1 MAGRTRLPLW
11 VMLSVVLV
19 VALTCIVRKDKGG
32 NMKSETTADFTAR
45 REFEIIRGFLI
56 ADSKYNIVPLPTGL
70 DPENVLNFVRAELIT
85 SGSTQKL
92 QKLSELT
99 IFYNPKNLTADFLT
113 FLMEN
118 EKNKGNCDLSLICII
133 TLTWIAEDQDLLQA
147 QNYFQK
153 LLQRSIFPDNRHMIL
168 QTCNALN
175 SQQALAQVKT
185 WLNMQTNQIDRKI
198 EELKGQSTTTD
209 IRRLEE
215 KKKALESFLK
225 NDVGKL
231 EAYINERIAIET
243 INDSSER
250 LKKITLFYLHDFS
263 EQWYWAAMKLVRQ
276 AGQTEEAKQAVALEF
291 LKLSQAYA
299 IDDKRYKQLEAQ
311 YNEDDDAQYDDTEL
325 VELHSA
331 ILKRTRCLRA
341 AEFFGATLDTGIS
354 TWLSK
359 QEDMGTDPLGLRPNW
374 KYPGFAEE

>member
-1 MAGRTRLPLW
+1 MVGRVRLSLW
-11 VMLSVVLV
+11 VMLLVFLV
-19 VALTCIVRKDKGG
+19 VSITCVVRKDKGD
-32 NMKSETTADFTAR
+32 NMKSETTADFASS
-45 REFEIIRGFLI
+45 REIEIIRGFLI
-56 ADSKYNIVPLPTGL
+56 ADSKYDIVPVPTGL
-70 DPENVLNFVRAELIT
+70 DPKNVLNVVRKELIA

-99 IFYNPKNLTADFLT
+99 IFYNLKNLSADFLT
-113 FLMEN
+113 FLIEN

-133 TLTWIAEDQDLLQA
+133 TLVWIAEDQDLLQA

-153 LLQRSIFPDNRHMIL
+153 LLQRTIFPDNRHMIL

-175 SQQALAQVKT
+175 SQQALSQVKA
-185 WLNMQTNQIDRKI
+185 WLHSQTNQIDRKI

-209 IRRLEE
+209 IRRFEE
-215 KKKALESFLK
+215 KKKAIESFLK

-243 INDSSER
+243 VNDSSER

-263 EQWYWAAMKLVRQ
+263 EQWYWAAMKLIRQ
-276 AGQTEEAKQAVALEF
+276 AGQSDEARQAVALGF
-291 LKLSQAYA
+291 LKLSQAYV
-299 IDDKRYKQLEAQ
+299 IDDKRYEQLEAQ
-311 YNEDDDAQYDDTEL
+311 YDEDDDAQYDDTEL

-341 AEFFGATLDTGIS
+341 AEFFGDDLNDENSA
-354 TWLSK
+354 WLSR
-359 QEDMGTDPLGLRPNW
+359 QEDMGTDPLALRPDW
-374 KYPGFAEE
+374 KYPISSVE